1 MVKYIKESLEEVR
14 GDTMKII
21 KFLNDMLYKKIEGQY
36 ENKVFAIVIRSISCI
51 AVLYYLFMSTI
62 LVINSQTL
70 TGIGTFIGMFVYLV
84 GVYLTYKVS
93 VKYVYWIYVITELVM
108 TFSGV
113 IYFGWHMGFQYTIL
127 LLLLL
132 TGFNV
137 YLMLWQKVAI
147 DVVYVVSFLVMYF
160 YTYYK
165 MPWVVM
171 YNSTDIIVTIISN
184 IHVMGSFCIAIYY
197 FSSKNS
203 EMSNYLMEYSKRLEK
218 TAFFDN
224 LTGLYNRGE
233 TMKFLEK
240 TLSLIEEDKEKTM
253 SVIICDIDLFKR
265 VNDSYGHQGGDKV
278 LVEISSILRDF
289 AKGKGIV
296 SRWGGEEFLIVL
308 PGATGEKATKYANEL
323 LEEIRDTYINYNG
336 YVVHVTMSFG
346 VQQYGKG
353 DTVDE
358 MISRADKKLY
368 KAKNTG
374 RNRVIS

>member
-1 MVKYIKESLEEVR
+1 
-14 GDTMKII
+14 
-21 KFLNDMLYKKIEGQY
+21 
-36 ENKVFAIVIRSISCI
+36 
-51 AVLYYLFMSTI
+51 
-62 LVINSQTL
+62 
-70 TGIGTFIGMFVYLV
+70 
-84 GVYLTYKVS
+84 
-93 VKYVYWIYVITELVM
+93 
-108 TFSGV
+108 
-113 IYFGWHMGFQYTIL
+113 
-127 LLLLL
+127 
-132 TGFNV
+132 
-137 YLMLWQKVAI
+137 
-147 DVVYVVSFLVMYF
+147 VMYF